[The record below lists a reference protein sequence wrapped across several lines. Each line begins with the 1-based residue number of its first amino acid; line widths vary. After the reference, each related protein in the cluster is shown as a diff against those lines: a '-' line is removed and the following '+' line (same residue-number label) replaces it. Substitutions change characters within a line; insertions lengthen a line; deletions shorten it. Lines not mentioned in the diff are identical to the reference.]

1 MIKTKEESN
10 KEEREKDL
18 KQSLRYVEPLLM
30 VLGAWPLP
38 PESSLCMKIFQR
50 VIPVISI
57 FLALFVICPGFFY
70 IFFKAGGTRRKMEL
84 LSAFINSLIQLIKY
98 IIILNSM
105 NDIRTLLR
113 EIRNDWL
120 YSTEENRRLFRE
132 NAKIGDRVVSI
143 VAITMYCG
151 GLCYRTILPLSRG
164 RITLPNNTTIRLLP
178 SSTYLPFINEQITP
192 YYEIIFVLQV
202 LSGLF
207 IYTVFSGAIGI
218 MMMICLHTCG
228 LIRILTDKLMDL
240 IDKSNTSEEII
251 QEKVVNIVE
260 YHRKIKKFLS
270 NGQLLSEYIS
280 FLELLNGTIIIG
292 LLGYCVILE
301 WESHNTIG
309 LMVYITL
316 LTTFTFTSYTICSI
330 GQLLLDESNNFART
344 CVTLEWYRLPVRK
357 TRYMIMIIIMSSD
370 PIKLTAAKMM
380 DVSLLTFSD
389 IMKGAMGYLNML
401 RKVN

>member
-1 MIKTKEESN
+1 
-10 KEEREKDL
+10 
-18 KQSLRYVEPLLM
+18 M

-120 YSTEENRRLFRE
+120 YGTEENRRLFRE

-251 QEKVVNIVE
+251 QEKIVNIVE
-260 YHRKIKKFLS
+260 YHRKIKK
-270 NGQLLSEYIS
+270 
-280 FLELLNGTIIIG
+280 
-292 LLGYCVILE
+292 
-301 WESHNTIG
+301 
-309 LMVYITL
+309 
-316 LTTFTFTSYTICSI
+316 
-330 GQLLLDESNNFART
+330 
-344 CVTLEWYRLPVRK
+344 
-357 TRYMIMIIIMSSD
+357 
-370 PIKLTAAKMM
+370 
-380 DVSLLTFSD
+380 
-389 IMKGAMGYLNML
+389 
-401 RKVN
+401 